1 MDLFIVIVTV
11 AGMGIILELLYVH
24 SAITRCT
31 ATLVQQR
38 DSMAKLSKRIDRDN
52 SLSWFQPPTKCQAL
66 ERLKELRR
74 KK

>member
-11 AGMGIILELLYVH
+11 AGMGILLELLYVH

-31 ATLVQQR
+31 TTLIQQR
-38 DSMAKLSKRIDRDN
+38 DNMAKLAKRIDRD
-52 SLSWFQPPTKCQAL
+52 SSIAWIGQTKCQAL
-66 ERLKELRR
+66 ERLKSLH